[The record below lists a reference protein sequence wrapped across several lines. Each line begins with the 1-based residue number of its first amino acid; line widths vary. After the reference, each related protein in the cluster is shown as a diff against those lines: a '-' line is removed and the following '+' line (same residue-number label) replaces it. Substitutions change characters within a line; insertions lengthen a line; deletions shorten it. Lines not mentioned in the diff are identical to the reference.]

1 MSRRKAPVA
10 ARRRRGENA
19 MPDSGPREHA
29 GVSEAAR
36 VELQN
41 LFPTPVAITSLPDAP
56 ALNRALSKTILER
69 EKSQRSETYSN
80 LGGWQSSW
88 DLMEWGGAEA
98 RKVIEAG
105 VGIANQLTTDRRGR
119 PVKVSWKINAWA
131 NVNRK
136 GHGNEFHTH
145 PGAYWSCVY
154 YVDDGGAGD
163 EPELGGELEIQ
174 DPRGVAPAMY
184 APLLAFS
191 TPGGLTVGS
200 SELLRPRPGM
210 LVMFPSWLQHAVR
223 PYLGERPRISIAYNL
238 SV

>member
-1 MSRRKAPVA
+1 M
-10 ARRRRGENA
+10 
-19 MPDSGPREHA
+19 
-29 GVSEAAR
+29 SEAPR

-41 LFPTPVAITSLPDAP
+41 LFPTPVAIGALPDAP
-56 ALNRALSKTILER
+56 ALNRALSKAILER
-69 EKSQRSETYSN
+69 EKSQTSKSHSN

-88 DLMEWGGAEA
+88 DLLEWGGEAA

-105 VGIANQLTTDRRGR
+105 IAVANPLTADRSGR
-119 PVKVSWKINAWA
+119 PAKVAWKVNAWA

-154 YVDDGGAGD
+154 YVDDGGIGD
-163 EPELGGELEIQ
+163 DPALGGELEIQ

-184 APLLAFS
+184 APLLAFT

-200 SELLRPRPGM
+200 SELLRPRAGM
-210 LVMFPSWLQHAVR
+210 LVVFPSWLQHAVR
-223 PYLGERPRISIAYNL
+223 PYLGERLRISISYNL

>member
-1 MSRRKAPVA
+1 M
-10 ARRRRGENA
+10 
-19 MPDSGPREHA
+19 
-29 GVSEAAR
+29 SEAPR

-41 LFPTPVAITSLPDAP
+41 LFPTPVAIGALPDAP
-56 ALNRALSKTILER
+56 ALNRALSKAILER
-69 EKSQRSETYSN
+69 EKSQQSETHSN

-88 DLMEWGGAEA
+88 DLLEWGGDAA
-98 RKVIEAG
+98 GKVIEAG
-105 VGIANQLTTDRRGR
+105 IAVANPLTADRSGR
-119 PVKVSWKINAWA
+119 PAKVAWKVNAWA

-154 YVDDGGAGD
+154 YVDDGGIGD
-163 EPELGGELEIQ
+163 DPALGGELEIQ

-184 APLLAFS
+184 APLLAFT

-200 SELLRPRPGM
+200 SELLRPRTGM
-210 LVMFPSWLQHAVR
+210 LVVFPSWLQHAVR
-223 PYLGERPRISIAYNL
+223 PYLGERLRISIAYNL